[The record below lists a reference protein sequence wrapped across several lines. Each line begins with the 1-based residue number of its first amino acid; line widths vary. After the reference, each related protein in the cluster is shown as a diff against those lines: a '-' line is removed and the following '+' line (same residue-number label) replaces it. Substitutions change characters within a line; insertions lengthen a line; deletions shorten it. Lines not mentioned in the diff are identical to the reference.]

1 MRFAL
6 RLSIAVCPVAT
17 LMYYFNLPHGF
28 WMPMTILVLI
38 LPYWE
43 NTLRKIADRVIGTL
57 LGIAVFAILYY
68 LVPKSFGTNDYY
80 GYCKFLN
87 LYDQTICVY
96 GYLFNLF
103 FICNKCSNG

>member
-68 LVPKSFGTNDYY
+68 LH
-80 GYCKFLN
+80 L
-87 LYDQTICVY
+87 
-96 GYLFNLF
+96 
-103 FICNKCSNG
+103 